1 MHACKIL
8 DQINIVNSNKVVE
21 ITIVMCDV
29 EWMMEYLNFEL
40 IGKVWSSLRSS
51 DQCKY
56 LMITSLQRPDV
67 GLPLLKW
74 FRQVPHFIERNRT
87 LNETLLLF
95 SSAHIFVVS
104 SFKRGYKICQRNFA
118 RPSRGLP
125 RILWKL
131 SRNMVASTV
140 VLTLSVV
147 ELELAVPVA
156 VGAAPLLPARGQ
168 RPLQPPAT
176 TQSTFCQ
183 YQHQQLQLQHH
194 SEIVFLTWSTDP
206 TSPCLHPS
214 SAAFLSLSYKINILL
229 IAS

>member
-1 MHACKIL
+1 
-8 DQINIVNSNKVVE
+8 
-21 ITIVMCDV
+21 MCDV

-40 IGKVWSSLRSS
+40 IGKVWSWLRSS

-74 FRQVPHFIERNRT
+74 FRQVPHFIHRKEQNT
-87 LNETLLLF
+87 KWNSASFLL
-95 SSAHIFVVS
+95 FVVS

-183 YQHQQLQLQHH
+183 YQHQQLQPQHH
-194 SEIVFLTWSTDP
+194 SEIIFLTWSTDP
-206 TSPCLHPS
+206 TSLFLHPS